1 MLLFEN
7 LARFT
12 MLTPITASECYV
24 KKLRIIFTS
33 PKSAP
38 YSRTEVITEY
48 LSNTKS
54 SDKSYL
60 IDHGKQS

>member
-1 MLLFEN
+1 
-7 LARFT
+7 

-24 KKLRIIFTS
+24 KKSRIIFT
-33 PKSAP
+33 

-60 IDHGKQS
+60 IDQGKQS